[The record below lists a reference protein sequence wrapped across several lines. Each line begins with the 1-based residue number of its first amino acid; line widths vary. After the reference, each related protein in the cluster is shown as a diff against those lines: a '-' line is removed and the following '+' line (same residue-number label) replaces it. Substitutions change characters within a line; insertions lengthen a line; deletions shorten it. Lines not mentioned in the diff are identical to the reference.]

1 MPERNALADRARAP
15 VTAAAVTTMTARS
28 AVPLRVAIVVE
39 TFARDMGYV
48 SNTLPKYLARLGHDV
63 HVITSQKLPYFQQ
76 GSGDQVFG
84 GVFADR
90 NRNRLGSER
99 IDGYNVH
106 TLESVDTFGY
116 ARLKGLDPLL
126 KQLDPDLVCCFVAVG
141 WFALG
146 CAFAAWRHD
155 FALVIGNH
163 TGKTHF
169 PLARAPEG
177 THWRARA
184 KSTLLR
190 RLPGRWI
197 GAVAHHCVVPTTD
210 CADIAADF
218 FGVDRAKIVVMNLP
232 VDGDHF
238 HPIANEAERTGRVQL
253 RTSLG
258 FADSDVVCVY
268 SGKFSAAKN
277 PLVLQRA
284 VARLAV
290 EGHAVRALFI
300 GAGEQATALADDPHS
315 TVIEFQPFGELGRYF
330 RAADI
335 GVWMDESISF
345 LDAASSG
352 LPLVLGDTVKDVSHL
367 GEFVTRFAAD
377 DPVSLAAAILPLL
390 DPPRRRAASTR
401 AAALAGERF
410 SATRYAE
417 RRVAL
422 FNAAIKDESC
432 QHE

>member
-1 MPERNALADRARAP
+1 MAERNAVADRAHAP
-15 VTAAAVTTMTARS
+15 VSVVAAATMTARP

-63 HVITSQKLPYFQQ
+63 HIVTSLKLPYFKQ

-84 GVFADR
+84 SAFADR
-90 NRNRLGSER
+90 NRNRLGVER

-141 WFALG
+141 WIALS
-146 CAFAAWRHD
+146 CAFAAQRYD

-169 PLARAPEG
+169 PVARKPDG
-177 THWRARA
+177 MHWRALA
-184 KSTLLR
+184 KNALLR

-197 GAVAHHCVVPTTD
+197 SAVAHHCVVPTID
-210 CADIAADF
+210 CADIATDF

-238 HPIANEAERTGRVQL
+238 HSIANEAERAERRQL
-253 RTSLG
+253 RASLG

-277 PLVLQRA
+277 PLVLKRA
-284 VARLAV
+284 VAHLVA

-300 GAGEQATALADDPHS
+300 GAGEQAVDLADDSHS
-315 TVIEFQPFGELGRYF
+315 TVVEFQPFGELGRYF

-352 LPLVLGDTVKDVSHL
+352 LPLVLGETVKDVSHV
-367 GEFVTRFAAD
+367 GEFVARFAAD

-390 DPPRRRAASTR
+390 DSAHRQAAGTR
-401 AAALAGERF
+401 AATLAGERF
-410 SATRYAE
+410 SALRYTE

-422 FNAAIKDESC
+422 FNAAINRRRLSA
-432 QHE
+432 